1 MQNTLWTKGL
11 EIGIIL
17 LFLGAGIVPSLTG
30 SVVDDNTADYNKNN
44 SSRISWIIYIG
55 LIKDKN
61 YHRHDRV
68 EFTGLKVFY
77 IHRLWEEPFDYGF
90 LHDVYVGYDIN
101 YKIGILTRHFVC
113 AMFFVE

>member
-77 IHRLWEEPFDYGF
+77 CCD
-90 LHDVYVGYDIN
+90 
-101 YKIGILTRHFVC
+101 
-113 AMFFVE
+113 